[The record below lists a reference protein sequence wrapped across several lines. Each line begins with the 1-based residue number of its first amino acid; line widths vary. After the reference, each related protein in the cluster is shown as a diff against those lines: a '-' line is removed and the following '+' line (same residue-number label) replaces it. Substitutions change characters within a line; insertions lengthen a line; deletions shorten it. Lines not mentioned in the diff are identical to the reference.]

1 MQNNHELNEHKK
13 SDAVKWVVVFTLIT
27 VLLVGTIAALAIAV
41 NSAKKDKAA
50 ETAVLNDSL
59 QVVSQQSNGVKL
71 SMARLSETQ
80 YNTVTITATVSPE
93 DVENKAVDWT
103 IEWQTPDSE
112 YASGKTVTDYCT
124 LTPASDGA
132 LTAKVQCLQPFE
144 EYIDIKATTREGGYT
159 AVCTIVFAGKPSG
172 FTVSCAEVSPT
183 GGYYN
188 LGVSY
193 MTDIYTFDLN
203 LTNEW
208 NGVGDKFY
216 DFTVEVQGH
225 GEFIVQDLQKDTY
238 DAEYVRVGDERTIRA
253 AEWPTTFME
262 VSISADKK
270 LEIRPRT
277 TVKNFGSEEVLMYGG
292 RRITNAYKSGGD
304 NVYFDV
310 TVKTASGLS
319 QTVKIK
325 PVSAVSSISLD
336 KYTHEF

>member
-27 VLLVGTIAALAIAV
+27 VLLAGTIAALAIAV
-41 NSAKKDKAA
+41 NSAKTA
-50 ETAVLNDSL
+50 ETAALNDNL

-71 SMARLSETQ
+71 SMARLAENQ

-124 LTPASDGA
+124 LTPTSDGA

-188 LGVSY
+188 LGVGS
-193 MTDIYTFDLN
+193 MPRTYTFDLN

-208 NGVGDKFY
+208 NSVGDKFY
-216 DFTVEVQGH
+216 DFTVEVQGY
-225 GEFIVQDLQKDTY
+225 GEFIVQDMQKDLY

-270 LEIRPRT
+270 LEIRPKK
-277 TVKNFGSEEVLMYGG
+277 TVKNFGSEQVIAGGG

-325 PVSAVSSISLD
+325 PVSAVSSISLNT
-336 KYTHEF
+336 YTHEF